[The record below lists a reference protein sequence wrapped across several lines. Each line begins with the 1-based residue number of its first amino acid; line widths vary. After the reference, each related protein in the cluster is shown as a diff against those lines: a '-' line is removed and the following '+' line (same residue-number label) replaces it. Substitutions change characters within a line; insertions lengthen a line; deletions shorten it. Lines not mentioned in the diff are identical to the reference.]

1 MENIVSQDDEYS
13 REAGEI
19 KNEKLSESLV
29 SGKSTKPVIAFE
41 TI

>member
-1 MENIVSQDDEYS
+1 MENIVSQDGEYS

-29 SGKSTKPVIAFE
+29 QGKSSKQVNTFQSI
-41 TI
+41 